1 MNKIQYKY
9 ERIIK
14 TQMHS
19 HLQDRKCLEIMII
32 TGDGESAVNMIK
44 EIRSVGEAEYVK
56 FVRS

>member
-1 MNKIQYKY
+1 
-9 ERIIK
+9 
-14 TQMHS
+14 MHS